1 MFFQH
6 NQLRPSW
13 KEVASVRL
21 KMSIPHTNQITKHS
35 HLLVSMLYFLLYE
48 LLVIWTWS
56 HWLFDKGMDAHIWT
70 CMERKNI
77 SSTGIAQE
85 YVLQH
90 TSQTM
95 ELVMK
100 VARAYL
106 TARSSSTKISVVE
119 HTVHVRPHSRI
130 NSQYACPMQAILT
143 MTCAHNSRC

>member
-21 KMSIPHTNQITKHS
+21 KCLFHIQTNNQTLPFIGFN
-35 HLLVSMLYFLLYE
+35 VV
-48 LLVIWTWS
+48 LLVIWTSCYMNLVSLTFWQRYGGPYLNM
-56 HWLFDKGMDAHIWT
+56 HG
-70 CMERKNI
+70 EKNI